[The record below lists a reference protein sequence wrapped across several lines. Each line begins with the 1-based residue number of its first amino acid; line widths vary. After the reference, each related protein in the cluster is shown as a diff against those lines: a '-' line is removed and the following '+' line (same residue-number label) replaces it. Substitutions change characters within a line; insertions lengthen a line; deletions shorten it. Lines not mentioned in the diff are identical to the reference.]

1 MIKKANLLEGS
12 PFYYYIKLLQTVTF
26 HVYTKGMLSVQL
38 YKEAL

>member
-12 PFYYYIKLLQTVTF
+12 PFCYIELLQTVTY